1 MGGRFL
7 KIAGWTYAILVLA
20 FLLLPVVVI
29 IPASFGGSELLEFPP
44 ADLTTRWYE
53 SLVRDSAWTGSAK
66 VSLQISV
73 ATAILATFIGL
84 LIGIT
89 QLRFGGITLWMRLLV
104 MVPLLVPSVIIA
116 TGLFAM
122 LLPLGGLG
130 KVWPL
135 VLVNTAVALPIVTLL
150 ILAAFETID
159 PLLWTAAS
167 TLGARP
173 LYILRTVI
181 IPIIGASVVTACVLA
196 FYNAWDETTFAIF
209 VGPSVVPPLPSRL
222 YAFLQQNVTPQVAAV
237 ATLLL
242 LFTIAGGLIVLAIN
256 AARSR
261 SRKSIV
267 TGSEGRPNV
276 FETLHETA
284 RR

>member
-1 MGGRFL
+1 MSRTV
-7 KIAGWTYAILVLA
+7 KILGWIYAILMLS
-20 FLLLPVVVI
+20 FLLLPVIVI

-44 ADLTTRWYE
+44 RDLTTRWYE
-53 SLVRDSAWTGSAK
+53 SLVADTSWIDSTR

-73 ATAILATFIGL
+73 ATALLSTTIGL
-84 LIGIT
+84 LIGIAH
-89 QLRFGGITLWMRLLV
+89 LRFGGISIWMRLLI

-122 LLPLGGLG
+122 LLPIGGLAQI
-130 KVWPL
+130 WPL
-135 VLVNTAVALPIVTLL
+135 VLVNSAVTLPIVTLL

-173 LYILRTVI
+173 FYILRTII
-181 IPIIGASVVTACVLA
+181 IPIVGASVVTACVLS

-242 LFTIAGGLIVLAIN
+242 VFTIIGGLLVLAMN
-256 AARSR
+256 AIRSR
-261 SRKSIV
+261 SKKSLAAD
-267 TGSEGRPNV
+267 GEGRTNV
-276 FETLHETA
+276 FETLHQST
-284 RR
+284 RG

>member
-1 MGGRFL
+1 MGNRL
-7 KIAGWTYAILVLA
+7 VKIAGWTYVVLMLA
-20 FLLLPVVVI
+20 FLLLPVIVI

-53 SLVRDSAWTGSAK
+53 SLVRDNAWINSAK

-73 ATAILATFIGL
+73 STAILATLIGL
-84 LIGIT
+84 LIGIA
-89 QLRFGGITLWMRLLV
+89 QLRYGDITIWMRLLV

-122 LLPLGGLG
+122 LLPIGGLG
-130 KVWPL
+130 QVWPL
-135 VLVNTAVALPIVTLL
+135 ILVNTAVALPIVTLL

-167 TLGARP
+167 TLGAKP
-173 LYILRTVI
+173 LYILRTII

-222 YAFLQQNVTPQVAAV
+222 YAFLKQNVTPQVAAV

-242 LFTIAGGLIVLAIN
+242 IFTIIGGLLVLAMN

-261 SRKSIV
+261 SKKSIV
-267 TGSEGRPNV
+267 SGTEARPNL
-276 FETLHETA
+276 FETLHETT